1 MSQSEYKYTSRHV
14 VKASVHECTASD
26 KESLLASLRKSNK
39 KPDQTLAA
47 EAFDPQKDLLKI
59 VALLVSTGENKNDDV
74 FLPDELVKA
83 RASGAHKLLNIE
95 HDVDNIVG
103 HMTHSFIV
111 DKDGNEISDE
121 ELEKNGVPTDF
132 DIMNEAVIYAYA
144 KPEVADAV
152 RKLAAADELYVSVEM
167 WFKDYDFLVGTK
179 IVKRNSATAHL
190 DSSLRANGG
199 EGVYRDTHVGRVL
212 RDLLIG
218 GEGLVENP
226 ANPESVGN
234 TVADLAAASA
244 RDVEV
249 YGEKAISDNVI
260 EDLSHKSSANQ
271 QDTEEITMKEV
282 LKEMMETAKES
293 AKMAAEAAVKEAL
306 KTQESQSDSS
316 SQDTSDANAST
327 AAPVAAPAPPEG
339 DPKDSAVN
347 SETIDKLTAS
357 VDQLTKIVENQS
369 EEIGRLTQKQVVASR
384 REQMHTAG
392 FSNEQIETRIG
403 ALTDLSEA
411 EFKERLA
418 DYVSLFNDLN
428 LRPASASATDKA
440 EVDDGNGEEQPA
452 DNADAS
458 DNKDDDDDD
467 VLIDMDDLKNVDGD
481 VNDTGGSAK
490 ASNDELE
497 ERFFTAATRHLSG
510 RSSRWRKAEVSSKAE
525 ESQE

>member
-1 MSQSEYKYTSRHV
+1 MSQSEYKYQASHV

-26 KESLLASLRKSNK
+26 KESLLASLKKSDK

-74 FLPDELVKA
+74 FLSEELVKA

-95 HDVDNIVG
+95 HDVDNIIG
-103 HMTHSFIV
+103 HMTHSFLV
-111 DKDGNEISDE
+111 DKDGNVISDE
-121 ELEKNGVPTDF
+121 DLEKNGVPKDF

-152 RKLAAADELYVSVEM
+152 RKLAAADELFVSVEM

-179 IVKRNSATAHL
+179 IIKRNSATAHL
-190 DSSLRANGG
+190 ESSLRANGG
-199 EGVYRDTHVGRVL
+199 DGVYREAHVGRVL

-249 YGEKAISDNVI
+249 YEEKAISDNVI

-282 LKEMMETAKES
+282 LKEMMETAKVS
-293 AKMAAEAAVKEAL
+293 AKIAADEAVKEAL
-306 KTQESQSDSS
+306 KAQESQSDSS
-316 SQDTSDANAST
+316 QENPSDTNAST
-327 AAPVAAPAPPEG
+327 APPVAAPAPEEDTQG
-339 DPKDSAVN
+339 SKVENEQIS
-347 SETIDKLTAS
+347 KLQAS
-357 VDQLTKIVENQS
+357 VEALTKTLEDQS
-369 EEIGRLTQKQVVASR
+369 EEIGRLTLKQVVASR
-384 REQMHTAG
+384 REQMRAVG
-392 FSNEQIETRIG
+392 FSNEQVETRIG

-418 DYVSLFNDLN
+418 DYVSLFNELN
-428 LRPASASATDKA
+428 LRPASASVTDKA
-440 EVDDGNGEEQPA
+440 EEDDGNGEEQPA

-458 DNKDDDDDD
+458 ENKDDDDDD
-467 VLIDMDDLKNVDGD
+467 VLIDMDELTNVDAD
-481 VNDTGGSAK
+481 VNDQGGSAK
-490 ASNDELE
+490 ASNDDLE
-497 ERFFTAATRHLSG
+497 ERYFAAATRHLCG
-510 RSSRWRKAEVSSKAE
+510 RNKRWRKAEVARKDE
-525 ESQE
+525 ESKE